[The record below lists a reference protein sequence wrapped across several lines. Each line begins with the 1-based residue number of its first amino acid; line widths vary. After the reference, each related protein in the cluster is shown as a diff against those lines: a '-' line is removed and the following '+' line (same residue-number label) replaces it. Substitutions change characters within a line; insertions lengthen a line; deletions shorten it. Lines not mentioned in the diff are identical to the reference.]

1 MSESQSEYLK
11 TCMLVEDPQANYQNR
26 AALQIEGKLGRV
38 NANWYFAG
46 ILYGILIPSAGI
58 LIASAGILIAS
69 AGILIAGIIIIDV
82 LNIGIL
88 NSAPIRARA
97 ALQIEGKLGRKV
109 FANCCT
115 CQSLAG

>member
-58 LIASAGILIAS
+58 LIASAGILIA
-69 AGILIAGIIIIDV
+69 GIIIIDV

-88 NSAPIRARA
+88 NSAPIRVRA
-97 ALQIEGKLGRKV
+97 ALQIGGKLGRKV
-109 FANCCT
+109 IANYCT
-115 CQSLAG
+115 CQSSAG

>member
-58 LIASAGILIAS
+58 LIASAGILIA
-69 AGILIAGIIIIDV
+69 GIIIIDV